1 MAEIT
6 GVKITDLTEAG
17 SSEKGDYVWVTHRLG
32 DGTEYPLVYPFE
44 AIGYLIAVLTDVARS
59 ASRRRADS
67 DPAEAAEG
75 LDSNVVPVA
84 EVRVGTAP
92 DRSGAILHLTTADR
106 IPLAVEL
113 PTTILAE
120 TVAQLQQLLAS
131 LDRGGRAAKRLH

>member
-17 SSEKGDYVWVTHRLG
+17 ASEKGDYVWVTHRLG
-32 DGTEYPLVYPFE
+32 DGAEYPLVYPFE
-44 AIGYLIAVLTDVARS
+44 AIGYLIAVLTDVAKS
-59 ASRRRADS
+59 ASRRRAS
-67 DPAEAAEG
+67 GDPAQAAEG

-92 DRSGAILHLTTADR
+92 DRFGAILHFTTADR

-113 PTTILAE
+113 PPAVLAE
-120 TVAQLQQLLAS
+120 TVAQLQQVLAGVNS
-131 LDRGGRAAKRLH
+131 GGQATRRLH